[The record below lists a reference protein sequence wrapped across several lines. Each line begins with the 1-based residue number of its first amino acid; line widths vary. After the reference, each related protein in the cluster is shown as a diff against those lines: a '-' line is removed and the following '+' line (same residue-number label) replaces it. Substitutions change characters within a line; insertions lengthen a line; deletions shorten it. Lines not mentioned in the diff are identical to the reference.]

1 VAWLVAGG
9 YDAGK
14 PAAAEVVHGARCAG
28 CLGQAVAMGP
38 VPQYYVALELTG
50 SGECCRPGLWYAPRT
65 QAAVRV
71 TATGAALATIS
82 PPRPYGTFT
91 GVSAAADNRTFVLA
105 AQLLARLPL

>member
-1 VAWLVAGG
+1 
-9 YDAGK
+9 
-14 PAAAEVVHGARCAG
+14 
-28 CLGQAVAMGP
+28 
-38 VPQYYVALELTG
+38 
-50 SGECCRPGLWYAPRT
+50 
-65 QAAVRV
+65 V